1 MIMFKQRSGWG
12 VLGCVAA
19 LLVALLATRS
29 AAAAQARRAEFGTL
43 ADGSRIESVELTS
56 RSGIRAR
63 IITLG
68 ARIQSL
74 YAPDRTGRL
83 ADVVLGFS
91 DPRQYFADGNYFGAT
106 VGRFANRIAK
116 GRFKLDGRSYQ
127 LSVNDHGN
135 SLHGGSRG
143 FDKRV
148 WKIDSI
154 SSGRSASVSMSYVS
168 PDGEEGYP
176 GTMHVSATYTLSDSG
191 ELRIDY
197 RATTDKP
204 TIVNLSGHSYFNLA
218 SGPGH
223 FSTMRD
229 LLQIRASRY
238 TPVDPLL
245 IPTGRI
251 VPVAGT
257 PFDFRKP
264 TPIGLRI
271 RDGKDAQIR
280 YCHGYDMN
288 FVLDGPSGT
297 LRLAA
302 RVEDP
307 RSGRILE
314 VYTTAPGIQF
324 YSGNFLSGAVIGK
337 SGTAYREGDAV
348 VLEPQDFPD
357 APNHPNFPSA
367 TLDPGATYHNVIVYR
382 FSVLK

>member
-1 MIMFKQRSGWG
+1 MI
-12 VLGCVAA
+12 
-19 LLVALLATRS
+19 LVATLCIGACAATPD
-29 AAAAQARRAEFGTL
+29 AGAAQARRATFGAL
-43 ADGSRIESVELTS
+43 ADGTRVDAVDLSS
-56 RSGIRAR
+56 RSGIRVR

-74 YAPDRTGRL
+74 YTPDRAGKL
-83 ADVVLGFS
+83 GDVVLGFAG
-91 DPRQYFADGNYFGAT
+91 PQQYFDDGNYFGAT
-106 VGRFANRIAK
+106 VGRFANRIGK
-116 GRFKLDGRSYQ
+116 GRFVLDGHTYQ
-127 LSVNDHGN
+127 VAINDHGN
-135 SLHGGSRG
+135 SLHGGTRG

-148 WKIDSI
+148 WKIDST
-154 SSGRSASVSMSYVS
+154 SSGRAASVVMSYVS

-176 GTMHVSATYTLSDSG
+176 GTMHVTATYTLSDSG

-218 SGPGH
+218 SSPAD

-229 LLQIRASRY
+229 LLQINASHY
-238 TPVDPLL
+238 TPVDDVL
-245 IPTGRI
+245 IPTGSI

-271 RDGKDAQIR
+271 RDGNDAQLR

-288 FVLDGPSGT
+288 FVLDGNPGT

-314 VYTTAPGIQF
+314 VDTTAPGVQF
-324 YSGNFLSGAVIGK
+324 YSGNFLSGTFVGK
-337 SGTAYREGDAV
+337 HGVAYRQGDAV

-367 TLDPGATYHNVIVYR
+367 TLEPGTTYHNVIVYR
-382 FSVLK
+382 FSVAKR

>member
-1 MIMFKQRSGWG
+1 MSRLRSA
-12 VLGCVAA
+12 CAA
-19 LLVALLATRS
+19 AACSAAILATHS
-29 AAAAQARRAEFGTL
+29 ALAAQARRAEFGTL
-43 ADGSRIESVELTS
+43 SDGTRIESVELTS

-74 YAPDRTGRL
+74 YTPDRDGKS
-83 ADVVLGFS
+83 ADIVLGF
-91 DPRQYFADGNYFGAT
+91 PTPQQYFDDGNYFGAT

-116 GRFKLDGRSYQ
+116 GRFTLDGHVHQ
-127 LSVNDHGN
+127 LTVNDHGN
-135 SLHGGSRG
+135 SLHGGTRG

-148 WKIDSI
+148 WKIDST
-154 SSGRSASVSMSYVS
+154 SSGRSASVVMSYVS

-176 GTMHVSATYTLSDSG
+176 GTLHVTTTYTLSDDG
-191 ELRIDY
+191 QLRIDY

-218 SGPGH
+218 SSPDH

-229 LLQIRASRY
+229 LLQIDASHY
-238 TPVDPLL
+238 TPVDETL
-245 IPTGRI
+245 IPTGQI
-251 VPVAGT
+251 APVAGT
-257 PFDFRKP
+257 PLDFRKP

-271 RDGKDAQIR
+271 RDANDAQVR

-288 FVLDGPSGT
+288 FVLDGRPGT

-302 RVEDP
+302 RVADP
-307 RSGRILE
+307 RSGRVLAI
-314 VYTTAPGIQF
+314 YTTAPGVQF

-337 SGTAYREGDAV
+337 GGVAYRQGDAV

-357 APNHPNFPSA
+357 APNHANFPSA
-367 TLDPGATYHNVIVYR
+367 TLAPGQTYRSTIVYR
-382 FSVLK
+382 FSVTRRR

>member
-1 MIMFKQRSGWG
+1 MRKLRSG
-12 VLGCVAA
+12 CAAVAC
-19 LLVALLATRS
+19 LATLFVTQS
-29 AAAAQARRAEFGTL
+29 AAAAQAERAQFGRL
-43 ADGSRIESVELTS
+43 ADGTRIESVELAS
-56 RSGIRAR
+56 RSGVRVR

-74 YAPDRTGRL
+74 YTKDRAGTLG
-83 ADVVLGFS
+83 DIVLGF
-91 DPRQYFADGNYFGAT
+91 PTPQQYFDDGNYFGAT

-116 GRFKLDGRSYQ
+116 GRFMLGGRTYR

-135 SLHGGSRG
+135 SLHGGARG

-154 SSGRSASVSMSYVS
+154 TSGRSASVVMSYLS

-176 GTMHVSATYTLSDSG
+176 GTMHVTATYTLSEGG

-218 SGPGH
+218 SGPAH

-229 LLQIRASRY
+229 LLQIPASHY
-238 TPVDPLL
+238 TPVDALL
-245 IPTGRI
+245 IPTGAI
-251 VPVAGT
+251 SPVAGT

-264 TPIGLRI
+264 TAIGLRI
-271 RDGKDAQIR
+271 RDGNDAQIR

-288 FVLDGPSGT
+288 FALDGRAGT
-297 LRLAA
+297 LRFAA

-307 RSGRILE
+307 GSGRVLE
-314 VYTTAPGIQF
+314 VYTTAPGLQF
-324 YSGNFLSGAVIGK
+324 YSGNFLSGTVIGK
-337 SGTAYREGDAV
+337 RGIAYREGDAI

-357 APNHPNFPSA
+357 APNHANFPSA

-382 FSVLK
+382 FSVAK